1 MHMDGLRM
9 HMDGRNKKKPLKS
22 GLFSG
27 SFDTVKLATSFKV
40 LV

>member
-1 MHMDGLRM
+1 M
-9 HMDGRNKKKPLKS
+9 HMDGRNKKTSAEKQS
-22 GLFSG
+22 FQR